1 MHAKE
6 YIEAIEQLLTQ
17 GKDIDVLLGELKRVL
32 SRRGLLKLYPR
43 ILRGLIES
51 ITRTEVLLT
60 PQVVVARAQ
69 DLERQKHGIQ
79 EALLHIGGGKSYE
92 VHIDPTI
99 IGGHITTGRG
109 KRIDQSYKS
118 TLLHAYHNL
127 AD

>member
-6 YIEAIEQLLTQ
+6 YIEAVEQLLAQ

-32 SRRGLLKLYPR
+32 THRGLLKLYPR

-51 ITRTEVLLT
+51 IMRTEALET
-60 PQVVVARAQ
+60 PQVVVARTQ
-69 DLERQKHGIQ
+69 DLERQKHDIQ
-79 EALLHIGGGKSYE
+79 KALRSIGEQTSYE
-92 VHIDPTI
+92 IHVDPTI